1 MISRRS
7 SLYVG
12 FGGCVP
18 LSSVEAKFD
27 RLKKLQDSIYAG
39 ACLDLFKLRRDLES
53 VADYLLLPD
62 ELVEATVHCFD
73 DVLSKV
79 KNPYNNYGLLLAVCL
94 IASSRASGNRMPVKL
109 AEVVDAFR
117 MRGYRF
123 SLRVLAKTLSSA
135 SNILPIKKFTRCE
148 DYVGRVIE
156 RLKVSPYISVR
167 IRVAG
172 ISEEEFFEQLYE
184 HSKELLSRLPPSK
197 RSGKNPFLLAA
208 SAVFETSAQ
217 ITSNRG
223 TGNIITKSEFS
234 KYVGIAEYTLRSHLT
249 GLYRATPVKAV
260 ITGR

>member
-1 MISRRS
+1 M
-7 SLYVG
+7 
-12 FGGCVP
+12 
-18 LSSVEAKFD
+18 EAKFE

-39 ACLDLFKLRRDLES
+39 ACLDLFKLRRDLECI
-53 VADYLLLPD
+53 ADYLLLPD

-73 DVLSKV
+73 DVLLKV

-94 IASSRASGNRMPVKL
+94 IASSRASGGKMPVKL
-109 AEVVDAFR
+109 AEVVEAFR

-135 SNILPIKKFTRCE
+135 SNILPIKKFTKCE

-156 RLKVSPYISVR
+156 KLRASPYISVR

-172 ISEEEFFEQLYE
+172 ISEDDFFEQLQE
-184 HSKELLSRLPPSK
+184 QSKELLSRLPPSK

-208 SAVFETSAQ
+208 SAVFKVSVQ
-217 ITSNRG
+217 ITSSIG
-223 TGNIITKSEFS
+223 TDNVITKSEFS
-234 KYVGIAEYTLRSHLT
+234 KHVGIAEYTLRSHLT
-249 GLYRATPVKAV
+249 GLYRPTPVKAV